1 MIDYRLL
8 EQWQRA
14 STARERARASLPASW
29 RDDPRSKMREVCE
42 AFIEGMLQ
50 MNQPSRNVI
59 ALGDDDR

>member
-14 STARERARASLPASW
+14 HATRERARASLPASW

-42 AFIEGMLQ
+42 VFIEAMFQ
-50 MNQPSRNVI
+50 MNQPSGNVV